1 MLTAAEIEAMHPL
14 VDVSEIE
21 CGVYTPKDGDV
32 DPTLLT
38 TCIMKLAKADGAV
51 FRMNAEVEEV
61 RRQPDG
67 VFEVALGG
75 ASPEVT
81 ARANRIKAW
90 RRVLASMRASMLASP
105 TRAALHNSRSAL
117 RPR

>member
-1 MLTAAEIEAMHPL
+1 MPRAKIMFDAVKVDLSAAANRAAH
-14 VDVSEIE
+14 
-21 CGVYTPKDGDV
+21 
-32 DPTLLT
+32 
-38 TCIMKLAKADGAV
+38 AKADGAV

-81 ARANRIKAW
+81 ARANRI
-90 RRVLASMRASMLASP
+90 
-105 TRAALHNSRSAL
+105 N
-117 RPR
+117 